1 MKRIDHELVE
11 VSIRSAKC
19 VANVIFAYVK
29 ASKSCISGIQDN
41 RSGKHLLSRQ
51 ELAIRLG
58 NWTSKYKRHAEAC
71 QTCDIM
77 QNIFEI
83 VWKVIDR
90 TASSYG

>member
-29 ASKSCISGIQDN
+29 ASKSRISRIRDN
-41 RSGKHLLSRQ
+41 RTGKHLLSRQ

-58 NWTSKYKRHAEAC
+58 NWTSEYKRHAEAC